1 MGEGPY
7 AAALMKALPIAL
19 GLVLLALG
27 AVAGAVFGLGDDEI
41 FVSPPAVVAEEFV
54 RAMAHDHTGAAW
66 SMLSAD
72 AERATTQAQVR
83 ELADTFQARFGSLDD
98 VRGVVTERKHDS
110 ALVRTR
116 VDGTRR
122 SAERVLLLV
131 RDHGQWGVAR
141 ASDVLGDTADVPHAG
156 DR

>member
-1 MGEGPY
+1 
-7 AAALMKALPIAL
+7 
-19 GLVLLALG
+19 
-27 AVAGAVFGLGDDEI
+27 
-41 FVSPPAVVAEEFV
+41 
-54 RAMAHDHTGAAW
+54 MAHDHTGAAW

-72 AERATTQAQVR
+72 AERATTQAEVR
-83 ELADTFQARFGSLDD
+83 RLADTFEATFGRLDD
-98 VRGVVTERKHDS
+98 VEGTVTEPTHDS

-122 SAERVLLLV
+122 RAERVLLLV